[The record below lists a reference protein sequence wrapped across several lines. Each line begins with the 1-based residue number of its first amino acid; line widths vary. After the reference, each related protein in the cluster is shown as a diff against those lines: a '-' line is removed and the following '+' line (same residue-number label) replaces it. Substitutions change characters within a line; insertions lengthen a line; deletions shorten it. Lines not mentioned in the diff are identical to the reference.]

1 VEIAVCVK
9 RVPMVGGKIVVTA
22 DGQDV
27 DTRMSGFTV
36 SPHEECAVEEAV
48 RLVERH
54 GGSVAVLTLGPP
66 AAADQLR
73 DMLALGAT
81 RAVLLET
88 DGREWGPIATAEAI
102 VAEVTGAAAD
112 PATSPV
118 PALPDPATSPVPA
131 LPDPAASPAPDPAA
145 AAASNLPYDLLLF
158 GNEAADTGDYQVA
171 VRVAHALGLPCVTGI
186 KNLEVTDAGARAKRE
201 YRGTEEVFDI
211 PLPAVVS
218 VKEGINLP
226 RYPSLPGRLRA
237 KRATIETRAPQW
249 RADGLTKTG
258 LRVPAG
264 ESKRAEILGNGADAV
279 PALVALL
286 DELGILS

>member
-1 VEIAVCVK
+1 MEIAVCVK

-48 RLVERH
+48 RLVEAH
-54 GGSVAVLTLGPP
+54 GGGVTVLTLGPP

-88 DGREWGPIATAEAI
+88 DGREWGPIATAETI
-102 VAEVTGAAAD
+102 VAEVGT
-112 PATSPV
+112 PER
-118 PALPDPATSPVPA
+118 
-131 LPDPAASPAPDPAA
+131 
-145 AAASNLPYDLLLF
+145 PYDLLLF